1 MVDINYE
8 CSLAAHCLT
17 RFSVTDEVRSI
28 IVRNNTDLAEKIVVK
43 RNFIHPLYEFPNV
56 YNDIVISQLGRRVN
70 FDNIGFNINS
80 PLCMGNSTETYEG
93 REATIQGFGLTE
105 NGKVKSDEKD

>member
-1 MVDINYE
+1 M
-8 CSLAAHCLT
+8 
-17 RFSVTDEVRSI
+17 
-28 IVRNNTDLAEKIVVK
+28 
-43 RNFIHPLYEFPNV
+43 
-56 YNDIVISQLGRRVN
+56 N